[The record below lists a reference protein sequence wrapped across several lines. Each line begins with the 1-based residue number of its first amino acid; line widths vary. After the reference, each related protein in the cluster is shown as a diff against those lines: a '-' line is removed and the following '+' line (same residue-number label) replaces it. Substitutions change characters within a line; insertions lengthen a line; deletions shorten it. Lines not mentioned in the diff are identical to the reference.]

1 MSPIKAVQS
10 NEDID
15 QIFGDT
21 LAIVFKHS
29 FRCSVS
35 SGAKHEFDRFAESY
49 TQDGKLYIVDVVN
62 NRDLSQEIS
71 GRAGVPH
78 QSPQVLVIKDGT
90 VVWNASHWNINQ
102 KSLEENCE

>member
-10 NEDID
+10 TEDID
-15 QIFGDT
+15 QIFADPV
-21 LAIVFKHS
+21 AIVYKHS

-35 SGAKHEFDRFAESY
+35 TGAKREFERFAESY
-49 TQDGKLYIVDVVN
+49 TRDGNLYIVDVVR
-62 NRDLSQEIS
+62 NRDLSMDIS
-71 GRAGVPH
+71 GRADVSH

-102 KSLEENCE
+102 KSIEENCE